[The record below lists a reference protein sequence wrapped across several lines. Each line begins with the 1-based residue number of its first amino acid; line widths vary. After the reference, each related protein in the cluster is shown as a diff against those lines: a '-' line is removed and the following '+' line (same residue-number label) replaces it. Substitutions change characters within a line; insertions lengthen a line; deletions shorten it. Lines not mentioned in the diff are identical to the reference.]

1 MVSVLSLLGFA
12 ATAAASLITIAASLP
27 GSPLDGQ
34 VINAEGQAFY
44 LGLSG
49 PATYC
54 PSQVDVCPPVTGT
67 VTDGA
72 LTSLYVEVPGGQQI
86 YVAPGGALS
95 FTQAHSASEGSNPYI
110 GGWVQVTY
118 TSSCSPTLTVLT
130 WVAPDKST
138 EGVWACPNTT
148 PYINGTYQIYA
159 NTPAFNLTGC
169 TALTGILPTYLP
181 ANPPYGAWQYT

>member
-1 MVSVLSLLGFA
+1 MVFVLGLLGFA
-12 ATAAASLITIAASLP
+12 ASAVANVITIAASLP

-34 VINAEGQAFY
+34 VINAASETFW

-67 VTDGA
+67 VASGD
-72 LTSLYVEVPGGQQI
+72 LTSLFVEVPGGQQI

-95 FTQAHSASEGSNPYI
+95 YTQAHSANAGSNPYF

-138 EGVWACPNTT
+138 EGVWACPNTS
-148 PYINGTYQIYA
+148 INGTYQIYA

-169 TALTGILPTYLP
+169 TALLGIAPTYLP
-181 ANPPYGAWQYT
+181 ANAGPGAWQYT

>member
-12 ATAAASLITIAASLP
+12 ASAAAFNVITIAASLP

-34 VINAEGQAFY
+34 VINAASESFW

-49 PATYC
+49 PSTYC
-54 PSQVDVCPPVTGT
+54 PSVAGVVCPPVTGT
-67 VTDGA
+67 VADGD

-86 YVAPGGALS
+86 YITPGGELKY
-95 FTQAHSASEGSNPYI
+95 TQAHSAGEGSNPYN

-138 EGVWACPNTT
+138 EGVWACPNTS
-148 PYINGTYQIYA
+148 INATYQIYA

-169 TALTGILPTYLP
+169 TALLGILPTYLP
-181 ANPPYGAWQYT
+181 ANAPVGAWQYT